1 MTDQCT
7 SPSWLAGVLDEA
19 AAAVADALA
28 GTADW
33 GEAGTRAGQH
43 HSDLAADA
51 AAVTVLRA
59 AGLGV
64 LSEESGR
71 QGSDQQGSDQVGNEA
86 AVTVVL
92 DPLDGSTNASRG
104 LSWWAVSLCAVDA
117 AGPAVALVVDLRHG
131 NRWTAARGLGAQ
143 RDGEPIRTS
152 GCSRLDQAVVGLNGV
167 PAGHGGWAQFR
178 ALGAAALDLCA
189 VADGTLDGYLDC
201 TTDELGVW
209 DYLGATLVC
218 REAGGTVA
226 DVAGRGLTVL
236 DHAARRIPVAGATAE
251 LAARLAALH
260 PSQVGLR

>member
-1 MTDQCT
+1 
-7 SPSWLAGVLDEA
+7 
-19 AAAVADALA
+19 
-28 GTADW
+28 
-33 GEAGTRAGQH
+33 
-43 HSDLAADA
+43 
-51 AAVTVLRA
+51 VTVLRA

-152 GCSRLDQAVVGLNGV
+152 GCSRLDR
-167 PAGHGGWAQFR
+167 GHGGSQR
-178 ALGAAALDLCA
+178 GAGRSRRVGPVPGAWVRPRWTCA
-189 VADGTLDGYLDC
+189 RWPTARSTA
-201 TTDELGVW
+201 TSTAPPTSSASW

-218 REAGGTVA
+218 REAGGTVF

-236 DHAARRIPVAGATAE
+236 DHAARRIPVAGAETGRAGRSPGRE
-251 LAARLAALH
+251 LH
-260 PSQVGLR
+260 PSQVGPAVIDP